1 MIEKTEL
8 DFISI
13 NINYSKKV
21 SKTKSGEITS
31 KNNQY
36 YLIVDFPILEKRENE
51 IIKNIKKDLRFLKK
65 EISKKSDI
73 YFLLKDYCI
82 ENSILLNKE
91 EREKIIL
98 ILEWEILNESILT
111 PLINDNEIE
120 EIAVNGINVPIMIYH
135 NIFGWCETN
144 LYFTTNQKIKTIAN
158 RIAAPLGRQL
168 SFNSPIL
175 NATLKNGSRLNASID
190 PIAFSGTNLT
200 IRKFK
205 ETPMNPINIIES
217 KTINEEI
224 FGFLWLCMQT
234 SCSVI
239 VGGNTGSGKTTT
251 LNSLFC
257 FLPKKER
264 IVVTEETP
272 EIVLPQKHKIKLNTY
287 EKIGVGLDKLIENT
301 FRMRPDRVIVG
312 EIRTKK
318 EATAFVNTMLAGQAK
333 GSYAT
338 FHAESAKEAMN
349 RLLSFGIEK
358 TALSSI
364 DLIIIQ
370 KRITKINQKNNSRKE
385 ERKIVEVCEVI
396 KENNQNKINTLFEF
410 NYEKEEW
417 VKKNESIRLKDMI
430 KKVYSFSEKEYEKDL
445 KQKIKI
451 LKNLPRETMFEEFF
465 DIVESEK

>member
-1 MIEKTEL
+1 MNEKSSL
-8 DFISI
+8 DFIGIDI
-13 NINYSKKV
+13 NFSKKIT
-21 SKTKSGEITS
+21 KTSSGEIVS

-36 YLIVDFPILEKRENE
+36 FLLVDYPILQKKE
-51 IIKNIKKDLRFLKK
+51 IKIIEEIKKDLRFLKK
-65 EISKKSDI
+65 EINNKNDI

-91 EREKIIL
+91 ERENIIL

-111 PLINDNEIE
+111 PLINDQDIE

-135 NIFGWCETN
+135 TIFGWCETN
-144 LYFTTNQKIKTIAN
+144 LYFTSNQKIKTIAN
-158 RIAAPLGRQL
+158 RISAPLGRQL

-175 NATLKNGSRLNASID
+175 NATLKNGCRLNASID

-205 ETPMNPINIIES
+205 ENPMNPINIIES

-224 FGFLWLCMQT
+224 YGFLWLAMQT
-234 SCSVI
+234 SCSII

-257 FLPKKER
+257 FLPKGER

-287 EKIGVGLDKLIENT
+287 EKIGISLDKLIENT

-312 EIRTKK
+312 EIRNK
-318 EATAFVNTMLAGQAK
+318 EEANAFVNTMLAGQAK

-338 FHAESAKEAMN
+338 FHAESSKEAIN
-349 RLLSFGIEK
+349 RLISFGIEENSI
-358 TALSSI
+358 SSI

-370 KRITKINQKNNSRKE
+370 KRISKINQKTKKRKE
-385 ERKIVEVCEVI
+385 ERKVVEVCEII
-396 KENNQNKINTLFEF
+396 KESNENKINTLFEF
-410 NYEKEEW
+410 NYEKEQW
-417 VKKNESIRLKDMI
+417 VKKNESVKLKDMI
-430 KKVYSFSEKEYEKDL
+430 KKVYSFNEKEYEKNL
-445 KQKIKI
+445 KEKIKI
-451 LKNLPRETMFEEFF
+451 LKNLPREIIFEEFF
-465 DIVESEK
+465 EIVENEN